1 MRRLD
6 FAGDQDFFRYWTM
19 ISVENALHKI
29 LEVFAPLGQESV
41 NILDSLGRVIGE
53 DIYATRN
60 IPPRDNS
67 AMDGYALRWE
77 DTHGASKEKP
87 AVLDVIEDIPA
98 GAIPKE
104 DVGKGESSRIM
115 TGASVPDGANAVVRV
130 EDTAKYGRRVKVF
143 AQAKKG
149 QDIRLAGEDVRDG
162 ELVISHGDVIRPAEI
177 GMLASLGRSFVD
189 VYQRPVVAV
198 VATGDELVDID
209 ENPNPWQIVSS
220 NSYSLAA
227 QIIDCGGIPLQIGIA
242 KDTRD
247 DLVSKFKA
255 ALRADIIVSSGGVSV
270 GDYDLV
276 KDVMKEVG
284 NKMQFWKVAMRPGR
298 PLAFG
303 SMGGVPMFGLPGN
316 PVSSMVAFEQFVRP
330 SMLKMM
336 GHKNLFRRTVK
347 ATIREDIT
355 KKRGAKHFIRASVEY
370 RNGKFTVVSTGDQGS
385 GILKS
390 MVKANG
396 LIILPENSTSAK
408 KGDEVTVQLL
418 DGSLEQTLK
427 PQYP

>member
-1 MRRLD
+1 MLRHN
-6 FAGDQDFFRYWTM
+6 FAGGQDSFRYQTM
-19 ISVENALHKI
+19 ISVEDALHKI
-29 LEVFAPLGQESV
+29 LEEIIPLGQEKV

-60 IPPRDNS
+60 IPPKDNS
-67 AMDGYALRWE
+67 AMDGYAVRWE
-77 DTHGASKEKP
+77 DTRGASREKP
-87 AVLDVIEDIPA
+87 VVLNVIEDIPA

-104 DVGKGESSRIM
+104 DVGRGESSRIM
-115 TGASVPDGANAVVRV
+115 TGAPVPDGANSVVRV
-130 EDTAKYGRRVKVF
+130 EDTAKQGRRVKVF
-143 AQAKKG
+143 VQAQKG
-149 QDIRLAGEDVRDG
+149 RDIRLAGEDVRDG
-162 ELVISHGDVIRPAEI
+162 ELVISRGDVIRPAEI
-177 GMLASLGRSFVD
+177 GMLASLGRSIIM
-189 VYQRPVVAV
+189 VYQKPVVAV

-298 PLAFG
+298 HLAFG

-316 PVSSMVAFEQFVRP
+316 PVSSMVAFEQFIRP
-330 SMLKMM
+330 SILKMM
-336 GHKNLFRRTVK
+336 GHKNLFRRIVK

-355 KKRGAKHFIRASVEY
+355 KKKGTKQFIRASIEY
-370 RNGKFTVVSTGDQGS
+370 RKGKITVVSTGDQGS

-390 MVKANG
+390 MVRANG

-408 KGDEVTVQLL
+408 KGDEVAIQLI